1 MVGGECWVV
10 AGFLLLT
17 GFTCFI
23 AFMHFLRLHACL
35 YVGLPFLHDF
45 LLHVFCM
52 IFCVFFYLCICVFV
66 FCICLAV
73 FVNLCYC
80 WCYFWNLL

>member
-1 MVGGECWVV
+1 MVGGEYWVV

-35 YVGLPFLHDF
+35 YVGLQFFRDFAGACFLHD
-45 LLHVFCM
+45 
-52 IFCVFFYLCICVFV
+52 
-66 FCICLAV
+66 CL
-73 FVNLCYC
+73 
-80 WCYFWNLL
+80 